1 MKLRLLSL
9 IILFIPGL
17 LFAQQADSVSIRWM
31 EDGVESV
38 SEGHQ
43 IVFPV
48 FQGSVT
54 TRDFASLPCY
64 SVSYNLLSSK
74 HVKIEVEPVLADTLF
89 FDEPEHYS
97 DEDLITGN
105 WQVRTVYKNGKAEV
119 FVLPLKKEG
128 SNIIR
133 LVKFN
138 IQMEKIAFDSRQK
151 TAAYIPDFS
160 NESVLNTGDWY
171 KIGITRSGIYK
182 LGYDEFVDM
191 GVDPGSINPKNI
203 KIYGQY
209 NGMLPEANS
218 VARPDDL
225 LENAIE
231 VVGEGDGT
239 FDEGDYV
246 LFAGQGPVI
255 WQYNPFSGKYEHKN
269 NIYSDTTFYFL
280 TIGNSPG
287 KRVDTVATPADPPDQ
302 TITSFIDYATV
313 DNDLENI
320 AQSGKL
326 WLGEKFTIDTNLRHF
341 TFDFPNRLSSKNV
354 YIKMHAVAKGV
365 ESTYFRVKVNGI
377 EIIDSSKINLVGPNS
392 GFYAKDVTR
401 VRDFK
406 DNSNTLNVEVIR
418 DTDDKSATGWL
429 DYLELNAECAL
440 KWRNEQMGFSN
451 HISMGAD
458 KVNKFL
464 LSDAPETIQIW
475 DVTDVT
481 TPIMETLI
489 REGADVSFVAQ
500 GRPNQHFIAFDGT
513 RFLKVVSKKKIA
525 NQNLHGIG
533 SLNMVI
539 VTPEIFLPQANAL
552 AQLHQ
557 QNDNLTSVVVTTG
570 QIYNEFSSGM
580 QDVSAI
586 RDFIRMLYLK
596 GSFGEKPGYLMFVG
610 DASFDYK
617 NRVPGNN
624 NMIATYESAESL
636 RYSTS
641 FATDDFFGLLD
652 EDEGLNVFGE
662 LDIGIGRLP
671 VSTTEQAD
679 VAVNKIKLYTSH
691 SGAVM
696 RDWRN
701 AICFIA
707 DDQNMNLHLNQ
718 AEGLTSIVDTALP
731 DLNINKIYCDAYP
744 RVKISGGYRYP
755 DVNKA
760 IIKQVEEGA
769 LIVNYT
775 GHGGLNGWAE
785 ERILDMP
792 VIRGFSNI
800 NQLPLFITAT
810 CEFSRFDD
818 PLFQSAG
825 ELVFLNEHGG
835 GIALLTTTRLAYA
848 HANIALNSRIYLNI
862 KNTEGNELPR
872 LGDLIRMSKIPSSNL
887 FLNFILLGD
896 PALKLAFPTYNVV
909 TTSIQNGAGK
919 TTDTVQA
926 MSEVTVQG
934 EIRNNGSVVD
944 NFNGYLYPKVF
955 DKLSVYTTRGNDPT
969 SFKQDFTLLD
979 KLLYSGKV
987 TVTNG
992 HFEFSFLVPKEIAY
1006 QYGKGKI
1013 SYYALDTANFV
1024 DASGNYK
1031 DIVIGGTD
1039 PDFVPDNQGPEITMF
1054 MNDAGFE
1061 NGSVVNKNSTLYAYL
1076 NDPDGISYT
1085 GLNIGRDIVL
1095 IIDDDFANAEV
1106 INSSF
1111 VPDIDSYTSGKIVM
1125 PFTGLEPGEHSL
1137 TLRAWDLQGNSSA
1150 QHIYFVVN
1158 SNSAIGLNNVLVYP
1172 NPFSED
1178 ASIRFY
1184 NKKGGED
1191 LKVEINIYNLTG
1203 QLLGQMR
1210 TEVIGAGKEVEI
1222 PFQWQTFVNKDN
1234 NPGSG
1239 VFVYELIVSDNI
1251 GSTEITRGKMIKLAD

>member
-1 MKLRLLSL
+1 MKLKLLS
-9 IILFIPGL
+9 IIIFFIPCL

-43 IVFPV
+43 IVYPV
-48 FQGSVT
+48 FQGSVN

-64 SVSYNLLSSK
+64 SVSNDVLSSQ
-74 HVKIEVEPVLADTLF
+74 HLKIEVEPVLADTLF

-97 DEDLITGN
+97 DEDLITDN
-105 WQVRTVYKNGKAEV
+105 WQVRTVNKNGKAEV

-128 SNIIR
+128 TNIIR
-133 LVKFN
+133 LLKFN
-138 IQMEKIAFDSRQK
+138 IIIKKIAFDSRQK
-151 TAAYIPDFS
+151 TAAYTPNYS

-182 LGYDEFVDM
+182 LSYDDFIEM
-191 GVDPGSINPKNI
+191 GIDPGSINPKNI

-209 NGMLPEANS
+209 SGMLSEANS
-218 VARPDDL
+218 VFRPDDL

-231 VVGEGDGT
+231 VFGEDDGS

-255 WQYNPFSGKYEHKN
+255 WRYNPFSGKYEHKN

-280 TIGNSPG
+280 TVGNSLG
-287 KRVDTVATPADPPDQ
+287 KRVDTIATPADPPDQ

-326 WLGEKFTIDTNLRHF
+326 WLGEKFSIDTNIRHF
-341 TFDFPNRLSSKNV
+341 DFDFPNRLSPKTV
-354 YIKMHAVAKGV
+354 YIKMHAVARGV
-365 ESTYFRVKVNGI
+365 ENTYFRVKVNGI
-377 EIIDSSKINLVGPNS
+377 GIIDSSKINYVGPSS

-401 VRDFK
+401 TRDFK
-406 DNSNTLNVEVIR
+406 DGSNMLDVEVIR
-418 DTDDKSATGWL
+418 ETDDMSATGWL
-429 DYLELNAECAL
+429 DYIELNAECAL
-440 KWRNEQMGFSN
+440 KWRKEQMGFSN
-451 HISMGAD
+451 HVSMGAD
-458 KVNKFL
+458 KVSKFV

-475 DVTDVT
+475 NVTDVT
-481 TPIMETLI
+481 MPIKETLI
-489 REGADVSFVAQ
+489 QEGTDVSFVAQ
-500 GRPNQHFIAFDGT
+500 GQPNQHFIAFDGT
-513 RFLKVVSKKKIA
+513 GFLKAVSKKKIA

-539 VTPEIFLPQANAL
+539 VTPKIFLPQANTL

-557 QNDNLTSVVVTTG
+557 QNDNLISEVVTTD

-624 NMIATYESAESL
+624 NMIPTFESAESL
-636 RYSTS
+636 RYTTS

-652 EDEGLNVFGE
+652 DDEGLNVSGD

-671 VSTTEQAD
+671 VSTTEQANA
-679 VAVNKIKLYTSH
+679 AVNKIKLYTSH
-691 SGAVM
+691 SEVVM

-707 DDQNMNLHLNQ
+707 DDQNMNLHLTQ
-718 AEGLTSIVDTALP
+718 AEGLTSIIDTALP
-731 DLNINKIYCDAYP
+731 DLNINKIYCDAYS
-744 RVKISGGYRYP
+744 REKISEGYRYP
-755 DVNKA
+755 EVNQA
-760 IIKQVEEGA
+760 INKQVQEGA

-792 VIRGFSNI
+792 TIRGFSNI

-835 GIALLTTTRLAYA
+835 GIALMTTTRLAYA

-896 PALKLAFPTYNVV
+896 PALRLAFPTYNVV
-909 TTSIQNGAGK
+909 TTSIQNGVGK
-919 TTDTVQA
+919 TTDTVQS

-934 EIRNNGSVVD
+934 EIRDKGIVVD
-944 NFNGYLYPKVF
+944 NFNGFLYPKVF

-992 HFEFSFLVPKEIAY
+992 HFEFSFLVPKEIAF
-1006 QYGKGKI
+1006 QYGNGKI
-1013 SYYALDTANFV
+1013 SYYALDTVNFA
-1024 DASGNYK
+1024 DASGSYK
-1031 DIVIGGTD
+1031 NIIVGGVDPNAD
-1039 PDFVPDNQGPEITMF
+1039 PDNEGPEITMF
-1054 MNDAGFE
+1054 MNDTGFE
-1061 NGSVVNKNSTLYAYL
+1061 NGSVINKNSILYA
-1076 NDPDGISYT
+1076 T
-1085 GLNIGRDIVL
+1085 
-1095 IIDDDFANAEV
+1095 
-1106 INSSF
+1106 
-1111 VPDIDSYTSGKIVM
+1111 
-1125 PFTGLEPGEHSL
+1125 
-1137 TLRAWDLQGNSSA
+1137 
-1150 QHIYFVVN
+1150 
-1158 SNSAIGLNNVLVYP
+1158 
-1172 NPFSED
+1172 
-1178 ASIRFY
+1178 
-1184 NKKGGED
+1184 
-1191 LKVEINIYNLTG
+1191 
-1203 QLLGQMR
+1203 
-1210 TEVIGAGKEVEI
+1210 
-1222 PFQWQTFVNKDN
+1222 
-1234 NPGSG
+1234 
-1239 VFVYELIVSDNI
+1239 
-1251 GSTEITRGKMIKLAD
+1251 